1 MFGGRFFEK
10 GKTGCSF
17 GKQRIFSKQEKAKSS
32 IMAGVVFVNDKK
44 EDKPGVKVDV
54 DSIITIKENVHPYV
68 SRGGLKLEKAIRF
81 LILI

>member
-17 GKQRIFSKQEKAKSS
+17 GKQRIFQSREKAKSS

-68 SRGGLKLEKAIRF
+68 SRVDLNSKKR
-81 LILI
+81 

>member
-17 GKQRIFSKQEKAKSS
+17 GKQRIFQSREKAKSS

-54 DSIITIKENVHPYV
+54 DSIITIKEM
-68 SRGGLKLEKAIRF
+68 S
-81 LILI
+81 ILMSAGVDLNSKKR

>member
-1 MFGGRFFEK
+1 LKKERLDVLLVNRGFFQ
-10 GKTGCSF
+10 S
-17 GKQRIFSKQEKAKSS
+17 REKAKKLYNG
-32 IMAGVVFVNDKK
+32 GVVFVNDKK

-68 SRGGLKLEKAIRF
+68 SRGGLKLEKAIRV